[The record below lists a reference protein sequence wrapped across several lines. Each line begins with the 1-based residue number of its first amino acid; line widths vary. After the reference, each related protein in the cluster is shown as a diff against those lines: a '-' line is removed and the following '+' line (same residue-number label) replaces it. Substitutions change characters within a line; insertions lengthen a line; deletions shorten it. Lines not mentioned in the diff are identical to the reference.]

1 MADKVYAV
9 IQLIKSIQWL
19 KIINTEVKKIIS
31 TLISIGQDN
40 IV

>member
-9 IQLIKSIQWL
+9 IQLTKSIPWL